1 MGQSFA
7 SLVFRFERR
16 LCRRKLALG
25 GGSEGGRSPPPSVTV
40 GFFFDLFVNGLM
52 IGSMYALVALGFV
65 LIYKATSVVNFAQG
79 EMVMFGGYIAA
90 ALVSLYHLPLALAV
104 PVLVGTMIALGFAL
118 ERAILR
124 PLVGRNVISVVMV
137 TIGLA
142 QVFQGTAAMLW
153 GAQTKNIPLPIRLE
167 PYVVWEIYISPVNVM
182 AAVVSG
188 AFLVGFAWFFRKSRM
203 GIAMR
208 AVANDQQAAMAVG
221 INVHLVFAI
230 SWAIAGLAAA
240 IGGIVWGSMLGVDTQ
255 LALVGLKVFPAVILG
270 GLDSIPGAVL
280 GGLLI
285 GGIESVAAGYVDP
298 YVGGGTKDFLPYVLM
313 ILALMVRPYG
323 FFGREIIERV

>member
-1 MGQSFA
+1 VA
-7 SLVFRFERR
+7 
-16 LCRRKLALG
+16 
-25 GGSEGGRSPPPSVTV
+25 
-40 GFFFDLFVNGLM
+40 FFFDLFVNGLM
-52 IGSMYALVALGFV
+52 IGMMYALVALGFV

-79 EMVMFGGYIAA
+79 ELVMFGGYVAA
-90 ALVSLYHLPLALAV
+90 ALITLYHLPLAIAI
-104 PVLVGTMIALGFAL
+104 PVLLGTMVLLGFVL
-118 ERAILR
+118 ERVVLR
-124 PLVGRNVISVVMV
+124 PLVGQQVISVVMV

-142 QVFQGTAAMLW
+142 QVLQGSAALVW

-167 PYVVWEIYISPVNVM
+167 PYIIWEIYISPINIV
-182 AAVVSG
+182 AALVSAG
-188 AFLVGFAWFFRKSRM
+188 FLVAFAWFFRKSRM

-221 INVHLVFAI
+221 IDVRFVFAL

-240 IGGIVWGSMLGVDTQ
+240 LGGVVWGSMLGVDTQ

-270 GLDSIPGAVL
+270 GLDSVPGAIV
-280 GGLLI
+280 GGLMI
-285 GGIESVAAGYVDP
+285 GAVESVAAGYVDP

-313 ILALMVRPYG
+313 ILALMIRPYG

>member
-1 MGQSFA
+1 M
-7 SLVFRFERR
+7 
-16 LCRRKLALG
+16 
-25 GGSEGGRSPPPSVTV
+25 
-40 GFFFDLFVNGLM
+40 GFFLDLTVNGLM

-79 EMVMFGGYIAA
+79 ELVMFGGYVAA
-90 ALVSLYHLPLALAV
+90 ALISLYHLPLAVAL
-104 PVLVGTMIALGFAL
+104 PVLLGTMVALGFVV
-118 ERAILR
+118 ERGVLR
-124 PLVGRNVISVVMV
+124 PLVGQQVISVVMV

-142 QVFQGTAAMLW
+142 QVFQGSAAMLW

-167 PYVVWEIYISPVNVM
+167 PYVIWEIYLSPISIV
-182 AAVVSG
+182 AALVSG
-188 AFLVGFAWFFRKSRM
+188 AFLVGFAWFFRRSRL

-221 INVHLVFAI
+221 ISVRLVFAL
-230 SWAIAGLAAA
+230 SWAIAGLTAA
-240 IGGIVWGSMLGVDTQ
+240 IGGVVWGSMLGVDTQ

-270 GLDSIPGAVL
+270 GLDSIPGAVV
-280 GGLLI
+280 GGLMI
-285 GGIESVAAGYVDP
+285 GAIESVAAGYVDP

-313 ILALMVRPYG
+313 IVALMIRPYG

>member
-1 MGQSFA
+1 MA
-7 SLVFRFERR
+7 
-16 LCRRKLALG
+16 
-25 GGSEGGRSPPPSVTV
+25 
-40 GFFFDLFVNGLM
+40 FFFDLFVNGLM

-79 EMVMFGGYIAA
+79 ELVMFGGYIAA
-90 ALVSLYHLPLALAV
+90 ALVSLYHLPLAVAL
-104 PVLVGTMIALGFAL
+104 PVLLGTMVVLGFVL
-118 ERAILR
+118 ERGVLR
-124 PLVGRNVISVVMV
+124 PMVGQAVISVVMV

-167 PYVVWEIYISPVNVM
+167 PYVIWEIYISPINLL
-182 AAVVSG
+182 AAFISG
-188 AFLVGFAWFFRKSRM
+188 AFLVAFAWFFRRSRM

-221 INVHLVFAI
+221 INVRLVFAL
-230 SWAIAGLAAA
+230 SWAIAGLTAA
-240 IGGIVWGSMLGVDTQ
+240 IGGVMWGSMLGVDTQ
-255 LALVGLKVFPAVILG
+255 LALIGLKVFPAVILG
-270 GLDSIPGAVL
+270 GLDSVPGAVA
-280 GGLLI
+280 GGLII
-285 GGIESVAAGYVDP
+285 GAVESVAAGYVDP

-313 ILALMVRPYG
+313 ILALMIRPYG